1 MTFGFSEERKMNEC
15 KIEKRDFKVAFL
27 FYSLLR
33 DASPRKDR
41 SAIRPSV
48 HPCHSPSFR
57 SSVLSSVYPS
67 VHSSVIKCRPNSYQ
81 KGV

>member
-41 SAIRPSV
+41 SAIRPSMSQPIFPFV
-48 HPCHSPSFR
+48 RSFVRLPFSPF
-57 SSVLSSVYPS
+57 
-67 VHSSVIKCRPNSYQ
+67 ICD
-81 KGV
+81 